1 MIRLFL
7 RERLSWILFFV
18 ISQLLVLLIGYLDI
32 GIHFNSVLYM
42 VFITSL
48 FFSVFLVVRYHKET
62 RFYRALKRHS
72 QPFDLTT
79 IPEADSP
86 FEEMTSE
93 MIQKQN
99 EVYKTQLDHLH
110 TRVEREKDDTL
121 SWIHE
126 VKTPLTTLQ
135 LIIERVDNHALKGQ
149 LMYEWLRVHLLLD
162 QKLHQKRI
170 PFMHNDLFIEK
181 TDLETLMFEEIKA
194 LKLWCMQK
202 GIGFDVNLHVTEVLT
217 DAKWFGFIAR
227 QLLSNAVKYSEAS
240 DVMIESFIEDE
251 RCVLTI
257 ADQGRGIDA
266 KDVPRIFD
274 QGFTNTIAH
283 FDQTATGMGLYLAKQ
298 VTDSLHITIDVTSR
312 LGEGTMFTLTFPK
325 ENDFDEIAG
334 M

>member
-7 RERLSWILFFV
+7 RERLSWILFFS
-18 ISQLLVLLIGYLDI
+18 ISQLLVLLIGYLDA
-32 GIHFNSVLYM
+32 GMQMNSVLYL

-48 FFSVFLVVRYHKET
+48 FFGVFLVVRYHKET
-62 RFYRALKRHS
+62 RFYRALRDHS
-72 QPFDLTT
+72 QSFDLTT
-79 IPEADSP
+79 IPETGSP

-99 EVYKTQLDHLH
+99 EVYKTQLEELH
-110 TRVEREKDDTL
+110 TSVEQEKDDIL

-135 LIIERVDNHALKGQ
+135 LIIERVDDQALKGQ

-170 PFMHNDLFIEK
+170 PFMQNDLFIEK
-181 TDLETLMFEEIKA
+181 TDLEALMFEEIKA

-202 GIGFDVNLHVTEVLT
+202 GIGFDVNLQVTEVLT
-217 DAKWFGFIAR
+217 DTKWFGFIAR
-227 QLLSNAVKYSEAS
+227 QILTNAVKYSEAS
-240 DVMIESFIEDE
+240 DIIIDSFMEEE

-257 ADQGRGIDA
+257 ADHGRGIDA
-266 KDVPRIFD
+266 KDLPRIFD
-274 QGFTNTIAH
+274 RGFTNTIAH

-298 VTDSLHITIDVTSR
+298 VADSLHITIDVSSR

-325 ENDFDEIAG
+325 ENDFVEIAG